1 MCISSM
7 CPVRLVRVDSERRK
21 LQQIEVIGTEEKFI
35 IQMSLKG
42 LLIVAS
48 FDESSA
54 RGLRKELDEWLQDK
68 SRHKDMFK
76 FLRKR

>member
-1 MCISSM
+1 
-7 CPVRLVRVDSERRK
+7 LVRVDSERRK

-42 LLIVAS
+42 LLIVAT
-48 FDESSA
+48 FDESGA
-54 RGLRKELDEWLQDK
+54 RGLRKELDEWLLDK